1 MKSTHRSWCVDF
13 LYTAIIHPFVRT
25 NKQSTPTYPA
35 LKNKVLYRTK
45 GICRFSQARTLGRAS
60 PFSTARANL
69 GFFVFPFVRTNEKK
83 HPKRVLS
90 LCKITNFDTISK
102 WVHFRAK
109 WVQKFLPNGFTSFDN
124 GFKRLKNGFNNFK
137 IFNFSLYLYLKHQQ
151 QCPTEFFLVSWH
163 ILQKFL

>member
-90 LCKITNFDTISK
+90 CFVTLFKNKVLVRTKGICRFSQARTLGRAAPSTTARANLGFFVFPFVRTNEKKHPKRVLSLVRTK
-102 WVHFRAK
+102 GLEPTR
-109 WVQKFLPNGFTSFDN
+109 LPTGT
-124 GFKRLKNGFNNFK
+124 
-137 IFNFSLYLYLKHQQ
+137 
-151 QCPTEFFLVSWH
+151 
-163 ILQKFL
+163 